1 MRHVVADRL
10 RVLVA
15 GWLNSPHVAAWA
27 EAVAAAGHDVHV
39 AGRVVPGWPE
49 LEMTVPSHR
58 LATPWPPPV
67 QGFRMSA
74 ALGRVAAAVEPD
86 IVHAH
91 YLPEYGWM
99 AAREG
104 LSPLVCSAWGSDV
117 LSGDWL
123 SRRRSRPALD
133 AASLVLADSAHLAQ
147 EARAL
152 AARDL
157 RVEVVRW
164 GLDLERFSPG
174 STAEARGLL
183 RLPQDGP
190 LVAGVRGL
198 RPLYNP
204 ELQLEAF
211 ARVRAVRPRARF
223 LLKHPLLATPSAI
236 QAAIE
241 RLGLQDVVTVLGSA
255 PAEQLPSV
263 YRAADVIVSIPS
275 SDSSPRSV
283 WEALACGRP
292 VVVSDLPWAREELV
306 HGEQALLVPL
316 DPEAV
321 ADAIGRVLDDRHLA
335 DRLGSGGRRLAAAEL
350 DPARCTARID
360 GLYRELA
367 ESRR

>member
-1 MRHVVADRL
+1 MRHAVAERL

-39 AGRVVPGWPE
+39 AGRVVPSWPE
-49 LEMTVPSHR
+49 LELTVPSYR

-67 QGFRMSA
+67 QGLKMSA
-74 ALGRVAAAVEPD
+74 GLRRVAAALEPD
-86 IVHAH
+86 VVHAH

-99 AAREG
+99 AARES
-104 LSPLVCSAWGSDV
+104 LAPLVCSAWGSDV
-117 LSGDWL
+117 LVGGWVA
-123 SRRRSRPALD
+123 RRRSRSALD
-133 AASLVLADSAHLAQ
+133 AATLVLADSAHLAR

-152 AARDL
+152 AARDV
-157 RVEVVRW
+157 RVDVVRW
-164 GLDLERFSPG
+164 GLDLDRFAPG
-174 STAEARGLL
+174 SAVEAREALGLP
-183 RLPQDGP
+183 RDGP

-211 ARVRAVRPRARF
+211 ARVRAARPQARF
-223 LLKHPLLATPSAI
+223 LLKHPLTATPPAI
-236 QAAIE
+236 RASIE
-241 RLGLQDVVTVLGSA
+241 RLGLDHALTVVGNA
-255 PAEQLPSV
+255 PAGQLPAV

-306 HGEQALLVPL
+306 DAEHALLVPL
-316 DPEAV
+316 DATAV
-321 ADAIGRVLDDRHLA
+321 ADAIGRVLDDGDLA
-335 DRLGSGGRRLAAAEL
+335 GRLAANGRRLAVAEL
-350 DPARCTARID
+350 DPATCTARI
-360 GLYRELA
+360 GSLYREIA
-367 ESRR
+367 EIRT